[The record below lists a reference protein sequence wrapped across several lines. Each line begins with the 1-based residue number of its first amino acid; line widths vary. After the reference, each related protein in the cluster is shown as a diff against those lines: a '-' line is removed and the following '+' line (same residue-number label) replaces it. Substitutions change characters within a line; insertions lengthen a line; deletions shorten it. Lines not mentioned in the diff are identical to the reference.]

1 MQSIN
6 AGAAGARISC
16 DGVAGSDRV
25 IRGRPPAQP
34 GLPDAETLASQ
45 DVAVAVPPPPARTP
59 VDADTVDSHESA
71 ASRRFGETLPD
82 ATTTTTRAGAR
93 AIGASIGRYVLLA
106 KLGEGGMGEVYSGYD
121 QELNRRVALK
131 VVRSRRADD
140 AIGRARTQREAQALA
155 RLSHPNVVQVHDVGE
170 MGGELFVAMEYV
182 EGETLR
188 AWQKRHDPATP
199 AGRRAI
205 LDMYIQAGRGLAAAH
220 DAGIVHRDFKPD
232 NVLVGDD
239 GRARVLDFG
248 LAAEDSVAAANA
260 VETGETTVGTGG
272 RHALLDRHL
281 TRAGSILG
289 TPAYMAPEQFLA
301 QSVDRR
307 TDIFAFSVALYEALH
322 GESPF
327 AGDSFAARK
336 LAVVDGSPREPPSAA
351 RIPAWLRAV
360 ITRGLARDPT
370 ARHPSVAAML
380 AALQDDPIERWRR
393 RWRLVG
399 LIVVA
404 LALASGSLLAGQWTW
419 ERWQRS
425 AAEARAAERLVA
437 ALARIDAALAVGATD
452 EAEQLFTTFV
462 GHPDNRGS
470 AALGRAWLDRAERAR
485 RRQDTPGALDAF
497 AGAYVVATTA
507 EDQQLA
513 QVGLARIFRDE
524 MRWRGL
530 ALILSQLAERRSGT
544 ADAAELGELR
554 FDAALARR
562 DLAGAA
568 ALLRGPL
575 AGSPRAPLLAVLTAL
590 QPTTETP
597 HRHRGTGVVAD
608 LDGDGR
614 LEIALETDTRERQ
627 IAPLLRAEPGLGPI
641 GSLDLDRAKFRAL
654 APGPG
659 QPALLVA
666 SESRTVDGES
676 QRDAVVRSWRDGAP
690 VELLRW
696 REDGV
701 ISALAADVDGD
712 GVRELLVGT
721 GPYTRHVR
729 ELLPGPDG
737 SWSTRAAAPDI
748 DRRRS
753 DVVDLLAEDLDG
765 DGTTEVI
772 AALGPWQAYELML
785 LRHDPETDQLRRFTR
800 HRLGN
805 IVGAATIRRGLAD
818 VGSEVVV
825 SKSDDYRNTAVF
837 PRDRPNGE
845 AAGVYFFALKDD
857 TLVQTAFMPA
867 PRVHADAR
875 VAYGRPFV
883 GDLDGDGR
891 DELIVGSSVL
901 DTPSAWNGDTT
912 TIFVTSPDGAIAPLV
927 LGDLQPIAVL
937 DLDGDGDDEVIA
949 SSTGLRDAER
959 VWVLGSGAA
968 TLPTNDAVIPGPVD
982 AAAPADP
989 VLADMWRH
997 ADELAQMGLARQ
1009 AAESLV
1015 TVADLVAEPELRA
1028 RALLRAGELH
1038 ESLGAD
1044 ARAAELFARA
1054 ADGAPHAGQAHAGAA
1069 RCFLRL
1075 GRIDSAA
1082 AQLAAATRDDLP
1094 LPAVAAGVAAL
1105 SDEGIDLEFDR
1116 PLAPTWRVAQPL
1128 ALRRDGASGALQ
1140 VDALVLGELAS
1151 APIEWSGRSVSLAV
1165 DLDLAQLEWRSGL
1178 ELGLVRDG
1186 SGLVDGSSPL
1196 GIEVTTSGGGSERT
1210 HELACMCY
1218 GRRSF
1223 ARVPFM
1229 VGDRRERLGRVTI
1242 RATLLPELGEWTCTI
1257 EQAQGAARFYA
1268 RNMLPHEAHEDGS
1281 LRLAINASHG
1291 PRALA
1296 RAEIQRIELRGA
1308 RLAAATPAASQD
1320 LALIEA
1326 GRALVEDD
1334 PLAALAALTRVTAP
1348 SPSARLLGIVALARL
1363 GRWREAE
1370 QGLAPLLADQAS
1382 AAGTSVTLAA
1392 LLRSEPEVFGALIR
1406 GAAGPAELRRRLAD
1420 AWFFAVMMEKDP
1432 RAFAVVAAGL
1442 ADRDL
1447 GTDPFDVLKL
1457 HAVAA
1462 AALGHV
1468 AAAQE
1473 SYRAALVAIRDPT
1486 RAPDL
1491 WAAGLTETEA
1501 GVLHLELAAL
1511 ALAAGDEGGARRE
1524 LRPFVSRADVDLS
1537 FIDRLR
1543 ARDDLRALWD
1553 LAPM

>member
-45 DVAVAVPPPPARTP
+45 DVAGAVPSPPAPPPM
-59 VDADTVDSHESA
+59 DADTVDSEKDA

-82 ATTTTTRAGAR
+82 ATTPTTRAGAR
-93 AIGASIGRYVLLA
+93 VIGASLGRYVLLA

-140 AIGRARTQREAQALA
+140 VIGRARTQREAQALA

-188 AWQKRHDPATP
+188 AWQRRHDPATS

-205 LDMYIQAGRGLAAAH
+205 LDMYMQAGRGLAAAH

-248 LAAEDSVAAANA
+248 LAAEDSVAAAEA
-260 VETGETTVGTGG
+260 VETGE

-281 TRAGSILG
+281 TRAGAILG
-289 TPAYMAPEQFLA
+289 TPGYMAPEQFLA
-301 QSVDRR
+301 QPVDRR
-307 TDIFAFSVALYEALH
+307 TDVFAFSVALYEALH
-322 GESPF
+322 GELPF
-327 AGDSFAARK
+327 AGDTFAARK
-336 LAVVDGSPREPPSAA
+336 LAVVDGSPREPPPAA
-351 RIPAWLRAV
+351 RIPAWLRVV
-360 ITRGLARDPT
+360 ITRGLARDPA

-380 AALQDDPIERWRR
+380 AALQDDPIERGRR

-399 LIVVA
+399 LIVAA
-404 LALASGSLLAGQWTW
+404 LALTSGLLLAGQWTW
-419 ERWQRS
+419 DQWQRI
-425 AAEARAAERLVA
+425 AAEARATERLVA
-437 ALARIDAALAVGATD
+437 IEARIDAAFAAGATD

-470 AALGRAWLDRAERAR
+470 AALGRAWLHRAERAR
-485 RRQDTPGALDAF
+485 RRQDTRGALDAF

-507 EDQQLA
+507 DDQQLA

-530 ALILSQLAERRSGT
+530 ALILSQLAARRAGV

-554 FDAALARR
+554 LDAALARR

-575 AGSPRAPLLAVLTAL
+575 AGSPRAPVLAVLTAL

-597 HRHRGTGVVAD
+597 HRHRGAAVVAD

-627 IAPLLRAEPGLGPI
+627 IAPLLRAKPGLGPI

-712 GVRELLVGT
+712 GVSELFVGT

-748 DRRRS
+748 DRRGS
-753 DVVDLLAEDLDG
+753 DVVDLLADDLDG

-772 AALGPWQAYELML
+772 AALGPWRAYELML
-785 LRHDPETDQLRRFTR
+785 LRHDPGTEQLRMFTR

-818 VGSEVVV
+818 AGSEVVV
-825 SKSDDYRNTAVF
+825 SKSDDYRNAAVF

-845 AAGVYFFALKDD
+845 AAGVYLFALRGD

-968 TLPTNDAVIPGPVD
+968 TLPTNDAVIPGPGD

-1028 RALLRAGELH
+1028 RALLRAAELH

-1054 ADGAPHAGQAHAGAA
+1054 ADGALHAGPAHAGAA

-1082 AQLAAATRDDLP
+1082 VQLAAASRDGLP
-1094 LPAVAAGVAAL
+1094 LHAVAAGVAAL

-1116 PLAPTWRVAQPL
+1116 PLAPTWRIAQPL

-1210 HELACMCY
+1210 HEFACMCY

-1242 RATLLPELGEWTCTI
+1242 RATLLPELGEWTCTV
-1257 EQAQGAARFYA
+1257 EQDRGATRFYA
-1268 RNMLPHEAHEDGS
+1268 RNLLPHEAHEDGP
-1281 LRLAINASHG
+1281 LRLVINASHG

-1308 RLAAATPAASQD
+1308 RLAATPGASQD
-1320 LALIEA
+1320 LALSEA

-1334 PLAALAALTRVTAP
+1334 PLAALAALARVATP
-1348 SPSARLLGIVALARL
+1348 SPADRLLGVVALARL

-1370 QGLAPLLADQAS
+1370 QGLAPLLADKDS
-1382 AAGTSVTLAA
+1382 AAGLSVTLAA
-1392 LLRSEPEVFGALIR
+1392 LLRSEPEVFGALVR

-1420 AWFFAVMMEKDP
+1420 AWFFAVMMERDP

-1442 ADRDL
+1442 AERDL
-1447 GTDPFDVLKL
+1447 ASDPFDVLKL

-1462 AALGHV
+1462 AALGHM

-1491 WAAGLTETEA
+1491 WAGGLTETEA

-1511 ALAAGDEGGARRE
+1511 ALAAGDEDAARRE
-1524 LRPFVSRADVDLS
+1524 LRPFLARADADLA

-1553 LAPM
+1553 LAPE